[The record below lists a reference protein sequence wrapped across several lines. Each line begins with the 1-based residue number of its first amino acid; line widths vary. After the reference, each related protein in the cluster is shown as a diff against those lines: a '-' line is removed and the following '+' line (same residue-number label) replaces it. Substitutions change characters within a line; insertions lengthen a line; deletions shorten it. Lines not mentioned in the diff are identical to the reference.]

1 MRGYIITMEVYVVE
15 FKPLYKQD
23 AKSEEE
29 KKVLE
34 ALEGVIDPEIGFD
47 VVNLG
52 LIYGLEVTDQSV
64 NVKMTMTFAGCPLMD
79 YMVSQ
84 VREVLKSL
92 AIRPE
97 VNVDL
102 VFEPAWTPE
111 FINPAIMN
119 PEAAK

>member
-1 MRGYIITMEVYVVE
+1 MEVYVVE

-29 KKVLE
+29 MKVFE

-102 VFEPAWTPE
+102 IFEPAWTPE